1 MPPST
6 RTTVVAAAVLLVAF
20 AGQCLDDMRRK
31 SPTFDEPT
39 YLAAAWVSTTT
50 DVDTNPAH
58 PPLMKWLMALPLA
71 AVGPSPATAIPLWPE
86 ALLKPRSFGVS
97 FLFENQADPDTLLFA
112 GRSAVLA
119 VSLLLAVLVAM
130 WAHQLY
136 GSPAGLVALGLY
148 AFCPNVIAH
157 SSLATLDLG
166 VSAGVAAASYAL
178 WRVCR
183 RPDWRR
189 GAVAGVAL
197 GLALLIKATALLL
210 LALLPLQIAAALA
223 WHRRPVA
230 ATPPPRARRRTAPAS
245 DPSPTRRLALAS
257 AVALVVAVA
266 LIAVTYGLPRYVQS
280 FQHGFLNRG
289 AYMNRAYEVFL
300 WGRHSVTGFRWY
312 FLAAFLLKT
321 PIPTLAGTVGV
332 IAWLARRW
340 PDLFDE
346 LFLVLPILAF
356 FVATA
361 FTRDDLGL
369 RYVLPVYP
377 LLYVLIA
384 GMTVAVLRWARERA
398 GEWRAKATAGAL
410 GVLALGYVGGT
421 LAVHPHHL
429 AFFNGLVC
437 GPGEGIRYLDD
448 SNIDWGQDYKEL
460 VRHLRDHG
468 IADAKGLY
476 HPYHLAPHVAR
487 YYGVALRQP
496 TFDEVRNPTPGW
508 YAISAHLL
516 QRPSLAEDPGR
527 GPVRFD
533 WLDRFTPVA
542 KIGYS
547 IYLYRFD

>member
-6 RTTVVAAAVLLVAF
+6 RTTVVAAAVLLAALAV
-20 AGQCLDDMRRK
+20 QCLDDMRRK
-31 SPTFDEPT
+31 SATFDEPT

-58 PPLMKWLMALPLA
+58 PPLMKWLMAVPIAL
-71 AVGPSPATAIPLWPE
+71 VGPAPATAIPLWPE

-97 FLFENQADPDTLLFA
+97 FLFEGGADPDTLLFA
-112 GRSAVLA
+112 GRSAVLG
-119 VSLLLAVLVAM
+119 VSLLLGALVAV

-136 GSPAGLVALGLY
+136 GPLAGTVALGLY

-178 WRVCR
+178 WRAYR
-183 RPDWRR
+183 RPDWKT
-189 GAVAGVAL
+189 GAVAGLAL
-197 GLALLIKATALLL
+197 GLALLTKATALLL
-210 LALLPLQIAAALA
+210 LGLLPLQLAAAVA
-223 WHRRPVA
+223 WHRRRTVPA
-230 ATPPPRARRRTAPAS
+230 PPARARRAPGATI
-245 DPSPTRRLALAS
+245 PRRLAMAT
-257 AVALVVAVA
+257 AVALGVAFAV
-266 LIAVTYGLPRYVQS
+266 IAVSYGPSRYLQS

-289 AYMNRAYEVFL
+289 AYMNQTYEVFL

-321 PIPTLAGTVGV
+321 PIPTLIGTVLVVG
-332 IAWLARRW
+332 WLARRRA
-340 PDLFDE
+340 DLFDE
-346 LFLVLPILAF
+346 MFLVLPIVAF

-384 GMTVAVLRWARERA
+384 GATVAILRWAGARA
-398 GEWRAKATAGAL
+398 GDWRARLTRAAV
-410 GVLALGYVGGT
+410 GVLALAYVGGT

-437 GPGEGIRYLDD
+437 GPGDGIRYLDD
-448 SNIDWGQDYKEL
+448 SNVDWGQDYKTL
-460 VRHLRDHG
+460 AAHLRAHG
-468 IADAKGLY
+468 ITDAKGLY
-476 HPYHLAPHVAR
+476 HPFHLAPYVAR

-508 YAISAHLL
+508 YAVSAHLL

-533 WLDRFTPVA
+533 WLERFTPVA